1 MSYRK
6 TQLNDIRKKIHDQNG
21 LITKDIET
29 VKRTQQI
36 LELKNSVNEDRF
48 QDGGKSWAH
57 LLSQTQQIHNYIW
70 NNSLWRELRNWINRA
85 SQTKDSNH
93 LERWKGLLMPLH
105 RRQKKNPK
113 HMDSKNNREYIQEN
127 YKTER
132 KGNPT
137 LKGLRHRLPQPRN
150 QH

>member
-48 QDGGKSWAH
+48 QDGRVGKS
-57 LLSQTQQIHNYIW
+57 
-70 NNSLWRELRNWINRA
+70 
-85 SQTKDSNH
+85 
-93 LERWKGLLMPLH
+93 
-105 RRQKKNPK
+105 
-113 HMDSKNNREYIQEN
+113 
-127 YKTER
+127 
-132 KGNPT
+132 
-137 LKGLRHRLPQPRN
+137 
-150 QH
+150 